1 MPLPLGR
8 GRNTPSRLEQEVPP
22 YQFRPEKVLLKGALV
37 TEEMRK
43 KWRRL
48 DSDPVVMIAF
58 RT

>member
-43 KWRRL
+43 KWKFGLR
-48 DSDPVVMIAF
+48 PCVVMIAF
-58 RT
+58 RS